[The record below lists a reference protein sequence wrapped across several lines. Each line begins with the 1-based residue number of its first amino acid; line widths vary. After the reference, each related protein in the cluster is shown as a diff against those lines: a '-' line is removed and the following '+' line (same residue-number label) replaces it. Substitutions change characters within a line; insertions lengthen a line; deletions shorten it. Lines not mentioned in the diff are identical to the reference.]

1 MPHPKADYCN
11 VKKINRNILFKYLY
25 NREAQSK
32 LDISYALRLSVPTVT
47 QNIRELQ
54 ALGLV
59 VDTGEFA
66 STGGRRA
73 RAIELNYNAKY
84 AIGLD
89 VTKNHLGVVL
99 VDLGCNVIHFVRHR
113 LPFENSGS
121 YFEAMGR
128 HIEQAVQSCGIP
140 ADKILGVGIGVPAIV
155 SEDGKRPTYSPVLG
169 SGEYTLENFA
179 QVIPYPCVLLNDAN
193 AAGFAEI
200 WNSDKKDNMVY
211 ISLSNSVGGSILI
224 DGKICHGN
232 NQRAGEVGHITVRP
246 DGPPCYCGQRGC
258 LDALCSARILADQA
272 EGRLERFFL
281 ELEQGK
287 HEQVWEEYLDNMA
300 LAINTLRMTLD
311 SEVVLG
317 GYVGS
322 YMEPHIIRLRQKV
335 AARNTFECDGG
346 YLQVCTYKFEA
357 IAVGAALYYISGFIE
372 NI

>member
-1 MPHPKADYCN
+1 MPRQKAEYSN
-11 VKKINRNILFKYLY
+11 VKKINRNVIFRYLY

-32 LDISYALRLSVPTVT
+32 LDIAYALHLSVPTIT

-54 ALGLV
+54 ASGLV

-73 RAIELNYNAKY
+73 RAIELNYSAKY

-89 VTKNHLGVVL
+89 VTRNHLGVVL
-99 VDLGCNVIHFVRHR
+99 VDLGCNVLRFIRHK
-113 LPFENSGS
+113 LPFENNRD

-128 HIEQAVQSCGIP
+128 CIEQTVQECGIENE
-140 ADKILGVGIGVPAIV
+140 KILGVGIGVPAIV
-155 SEDGKRPTYSPVLG
+155 SANQEQLTYSPVLG
-169 SGEYTLENFA
+169 SLGCALKEFA
-179 QVIPYPCVLLNDAN
+179 EFIPYPSIFLNDAN

-200 WNSDKKDNMVY
+200 WNSGKKNNMVY

-224 DGKICHGN
+224 NGEICHGK
-232 NQRAGEVGHITVRP
+232 NQRAGEVGHITTRP
-246 DGPPCYCGQRGC
+246 DGPLCYCGQHGC
-258 LDALCSARILADQA
+258 LDALCNARILADQS
-272 EGRLERFFL
+272 EGRLDTFFQ

-287 HEQVWEEYLDNMA
+287 HQQVWDEYLDNMA

-311 SEVVLG
+311 SDVVLG

-322 YMEPHIIRLRQKV
+322 YMDSHIARLRQKV
-335 AARNTFECDGG
+335 AARNTFECDGS

-357 IAVGAALYYISGFIE
+357 IAVGAALYYISRFIE
-372 NI
+372 TI